1 MPAGPTFNSFPER
14 PKPTTKSDSTWEQG
28 GLQASTSLSN
38 SAAPPTFS
46 SFPERSV
53 PKKQDTGTHKRRE
66 EDRHRRSRQA
76 SPGTLLE
83 RKRHRSDVHADTEE
97 RRRHRESRERSNR
110 NENKSI
116 KRDDRRSYKPEQK
129 DEERRRKH
137 RKSSAEAADT
147 TKKNKETQAKEPAA
161 KRNTDMVNELFYVD
175 RSGDQGNVRYGGI
188 EASKIA
194 RYIPG
199 GLGRVVGLP
208 EQYKIMRARNG
219 TQGDPKGIVIA
230 NRAAH
235 TGDHEPT
242 LIDTIPQQTFKF
254 AAGSRKHEAG
264 VITEQH
270 DFVALNKG
278 TQKAAIRKV
287 EQDYRSISGFVDTK
301 GDKNR
306 EADEEGMSASDDAD
320 ESEDL
325 DEQETPEQTR
335 RRRVL
340 EFERN
345 LEDNPQD
352 IDKWIAFSSM
362 QIEDYLPGRV
372 KGALGL
378 MDEADNIGNQTRV
391 KGRRG
396 AYEVALATLER
407 AIEVSSRNAHSPKL
421 QSAFFALAQQVWP
434 PHQVTEKWQDVLR
447 TLSSSGEK
455 VDEKEL
461 MDLWLGYISWRE
473 GRGLGSHATR
483 GKGSGGIDDVVE
495 IYAQCIAMMRSSACS
510 SHEKRAVAEENMVY
524 LLLRC
529 VLLLRHAGFHE
540 RGTAIC
546 QAMLELTFHKPLDLR
561 TEVAQPLDTQ
571 WEERLM
577 ESLEAFWESEVPRI
591 GENGSRG
598 WSRWQRDTLPESES
612 QPENSNDIASSI
624 HSDPF
629 IRWHDDETAADR
641 QIRPGKAS
649 ALSVAEE
656 EEDDP
661 YRVVLFDDI
670 RSFLFV
676 IHNAEVKLQLVYAVL
691 NYLGLPFGVPDLG
704 TNTTFSKDPHLQ
716 WSLSANPAAR
726 KSLWP
731 PKPAAVRQVLD
742 WSETQ
747 ESAALPAVDI
757 MSCPVKL
764 WLLTSDTAFEDVFLW
779 FSVNQAGIRDS
790 LDAALLQNMFQS
802 LSHDVKDRSFQWL
815 RISFEASCNKKSTAK
830 LCKQLLSQD
839 RSNLTL
845 WCTYARL
852 LRSQRKVEEARQ
864 VYRLCCSTYD
874 PLYQSRSDIEYAL
887 SEWAELEW
895 LTGRQEEL
903 LNILIAVV
911 STDYQVPEGK
921 PSPAMYLK
929 AKQHYWQSPDL
940 SNRAS
945 VVLHYLFLCVSMDF
959 AKAFQAVQVHASSL
973 PAGSSEQEEVLQLGA
988 KIMYRHAQTDIVKAD
1003 VQRDFLEYAISLFP
1017 SNTIFLSLYFSNESG
1032 TRVYG
1037 RLQRLLYET
1046 VLLDKDESA
1055 GSYLWSVW
1063 AEAMSARRTFW
1074 EDSGRGAERVRAMYE
1089 KAISSKTGRYSIPL
1103 WMSYVEFMFAQSRG
1117 EQGKR
1122 LCYRAISHLGGCK
1135 ALYMMPFS
1143 QSLRSYFTDKEL
1155 RDWADLMLEKGLRIR
1170 KSFEE
1175 YWQDETVQDT
1185 LGQDDG
1191 GDPMAAD
1198 EAYSLFE
1205 DRKRLLPY

>member
-1 MPAGPTFNSFPER
+1 MPGAPTFSSFPGR
-14 PKPTTKSDSTWEQG
+14 PKPAVKSDPTWEQG
-28 GLQASTSLSN
+28 GLQASTSAGSSVALP
-38 SAAPPTFS
+38 AFS

-53 PKKQDTGTHKRRE
+53 SKDQDQVDERQRQGS
-66 EDRHRRSRQA
+66 RHRRSRHT
-76 SPGTLLE
+76 SPETRGG
-83 RKRHRSDVHADTEE
+83 RKRHKSDRYADDQEHRPRKAHREGGQGYEEIFDKKDRSRSHKVEDDGEE
-97 RRRHRESRERSNR
+97 RSC
-110 NENKSI
+110 
-116 KRDDRRSYKPEQK
+116 
-129 DEERRRKH
+129 KH
-137 RKSSAEAADT
+137 RRTSAEGAADMT
-147 TKKNKETQAKEPAA
+147 QKKEIKSQEPVLEQ
-161 KRNTDMVNELFYVD
+161 RNTDLVNDFFYVD
-175 RSGDQGNVRYGGI
+175 RSGDQGNLRYGGI

-194 RYIPG
+194 RYIPRG
-199 GLGRVVGLP
+199 FGRVVGLP
-208 EQYKIMRARNG
+208 EQYKVMRTG
-219 TQGDPKGIVIA
+219 KGKQGDPKGIVIA

-242 LIDTIPQQTFKF
+242 LIESIPQQTFKI
-254 AAGSRKHEAG
+254 AAGNRKHEAG
-264 VITEQH
+264 VITEQR
-270 DFVALNKG
+270 DFVPLNKS
-278 TQKAAIRKV
+278 TRKAATRQV
-287 EQDYRSISGFVDTK
+287 EQDYRSISGFADKK
-301 GDKNR
+301 GDKGR
-306 EADEEGMSASDDAD
+306 EADEEGTLSTDDTD
-320 ESEDL
+320 DSEDL
-325 DEQETPEQTR
+325 DEQETPEQIR

-340 EFERN
+340 DFERH
-345 LEDNPQD
+345 LEDHPQD
-352 IDKWIAFSSM
+352 VDQWIAFSSM
-362 QIEDYLPGRV
+362 QVEDCSPGRA

-378 MDEADNIGNQTRV
+378 MEEATNVGNQTRV

-407 AIEVSSRNAHSPKL
+407 AIKVYPRNAHSPKL

-434 PHQVTEKWQDVLR
+434 PNQVTGKWQDVLR
-447 TLSSSGEK
+447 MFSSSAEK

-473 GRGLGSHATR
+473 GRGLGSHAAG
-483 GKGSGGIDDVVE
+483 GKSSGGIDDVVE
-495 IYAQCIAMMRSSACS
+495 IYGQCIAIMRSSVYS
-510 SHEKRAVAEENMVY
+510 SSEKRTVAEENMVY

-546 QAMLELTFHKPLDLR
+546 QAMLELTFHKPADLR
-561 TEVAQPLDTQ
+561 PDATHPVNTQ
-571 WEERLM
+571 SEERLK

-598 WSRWQRDTLPESES
+598 WSQWQRDTLPEGEASTE
-612 QPENSNDIASSI
+612 PSNDIASST

-629 IRWHDDETAADR
+629 IRWYHDETAADR

-656 EEDDP
+656 EDADP
-661 YRVVLFDDI
+661 YRVILFDDI
-670 RSFLFV
+670 RPFLFV
-676 IHNAEVKLQLVYAVL
+676 IHNTEVKLQLVYAVL

-716 WSLSANPAAR
+716 WALAANPTARMSLWPAKPAAR
-726 KSLWP
+726 Q
-731 PKPAAVRQVLD
+731 ALD

-764 WLLTSDTAFEDVFLW
+764 WLLTTDTAFEDILVW
-779 FSVNQAGIRDS
+779 FSVNQSGIRDS
-790 LDAALLQNMFQS
+790 VDTGMLHNIFQS
-802 LSHDVKDRSFQWL
+802 LSSNVKDRSFQWL

-874 PLYQSRSDIEYAL
+874 PLVQSRSDIEYAL

-895 LTGRQEEL
+895 LAGRDEEL
-903 LNILIAVV
+903 LNVLIAVV
-911 STDYQVPEGK
+911 STDYQIPKGK

-940 SNRAS
+940 SSRAS
-945 VVLHYLFLCVSMDF
+945 VVLHYLFLYFSMDF
-959 AKAFQAVQVHASSL
+959 DKAFQAVQVHAASL
-973 PAGSSEQEEVLQLGA
+973 PAGSSEQEEVLQVGA
-988 KIMYRHAQTDIVKAD
+988 KIMYRHAQSHIVKAD
-1003 VQRDFLEYAISLFP
+1003 VQRAFLEYAITLFP
-1017 SNTIFLSLYFSNESG
+1017 SNTIFLSLYFANESG
-1032 TRVYG
+1032 TKVYG
-1037 RLQRLLYET
+1037 RLQRLLYEI

-1063 AEAMSARRTFW
+1063 AEAISARRTFW
-1074 EDSGRGAERVRAMYE
+1074 EEGGRGAERVRAMYE
-1089 KAISSKTGRYSIPL
+1089 KAISSKT
-1103 WMSYVEFMFAQSRG
+1103 
-1117 EQGKR
+1117 
-1122 LCYRAISHLGGCK
+1122 SH
-1135 ALYMMPFS
+1135 
-1143 QSLRSYFTDKEL
+1143 FTDKEL
-1155 RDWADLMLEKGLRIR
+1155 RDWADLMLEKGMRIR
-1170 KSFEE
+1170 KPFEE
-1175 YWQDETVQDT
+1175 YWQDETAQDT
-1185 LGQDDG
+1185 LWQDDG

-1198 EAYSLFE
+1198 EAYSLLE